1 MGVIIASTEQAHDY
15 YENGMWSS
23 STGNTTPYLEPGCD
37 VLYTNCT
44 NDSAISQPANL
55 TIGGQQWYMSSLG
68 VLLAMPEWEAAL
80 TATVLS
86 LIIVLTLV
94 GNALVIMS
102 VFTYRPL
109 RSAPNFFIVS
119 LAVADMTVA
128 ILVLPLNVAYSI
140 LGRWVLG
147 KLVCEF
153 WVTSDVLCCTASI
166 LHLCAIAIDRYRA
179 ITDPVN
185 YARKRTLQRVL
196 FTIAVV
202 WIMSFLI
209 SSPPILGWNDWPSDF
224 NADTPCQLTRQQGYV
239 VYSALG
245 SFFIPL
251 ALMTGVYVRIYIAT
265 RRRLR
270 QRARASRLSA
280 MARQKNSVEI
290 GGSSR
295 KNGGGGGGEP
305 GERDRSSI
313 SSIENNGN
321 DGSVDHCLD
330 RTNDDTIQLKKGR
343 KEKKGANTTTAS
355 NHRPNSSMENETAKN
370 STGTGSGSG
379 KGRLHTQL
387 TVGDLDV
394 SSKLNPANL
403 SEDSVTDA
411 DAAQFQQPP
420 KQHASSSSF
429 RDTSHSGPLTKCHG
443 SSRGNKKSNRQPS
456 QQVSQ
461 FVEEKQRISLSKER
475 KAARTLGII
484 MGVFVVC
491 WLPFFLMYV
500 IIPFCKSCEEPSD
513 KVVNFITWLGYLNSS
528 LNPIIYTI
536 FNMDFRKA
544 FKKLLYIG
552 K

>member
-1 MGVIIASTEQAHDY
+1 MNEQRSMRHSFSAKESRLQHNRKVY
-15 YENGMWSS
+15 QKKGESFLAA
-23 STGNTTPYLEPGCD
+23 YLVYWWD
-37 VLYTNCT
+37 V
-44 NDSAISQPANL
+44 S
-55 TIGGQQWYMSSLG
+55 MK
-68 VLLAMPEWEAAL
+68 
-80 TATVLS
+80 
-86 LIIVLTLV
+86 
-94 GNALVIMS
+94 
-102 VFTYRPL
+102 F
-109 RSAPNFFIVS
+109 VS
-119 LAVADMTVA
+119 LFPPFA
-128 ILVLPLNVAYSI
+128 
-140 LGRWVLG
+140 
-147 KLVCEF
+147 
-153 WVTSDVLCCTASI
+153 ASI

-209 SSPPILGWNDWPSDF
+209 SSPPIFGWNDWPEDF
-224 NADTPCQLTRQQGYV
+224 NKDTPCQLTRQQGYI

-251 ALMTGVYVRIYIAT
+251 ALMTGVYVRIFIAT

-270 QRARASRLSA
+270 KRARASRLSA
-280 MARQKNSVEI
+280 MARQKNADP
-290 GGSSR
+290 GSSVG
-295 KNGGGGGGEP
+295 KNGDRT
-305 GERDRSSI
+305 ERDRSSI

-321 DGSVDHCLD
+321 DGSGDHCLE
-330 RTNDDTIQLKKGR
+330 RNNDDAMQLKKGKKPER
-343 KEKKGANTTTAS
+343 KSPTCAS
-355 NHRPNSSMENETAKN
+355 NLLPSSSVENETTRN
-370 STGTGSGSG
+370 SGGGGGGGSSSSGSV
-379 KGRLHTQL
+379 KTRLHSQL
-387 TVGDLDV
+387 TGGDLDPP
-394 SSKLNPANL
+394 SNKLSTTNF

-411 DAAQFQQPP
+411 DIS
-420 KQHASSSSF
+420 KHHNHSF
-429 RDTSHSGPLTKCHG
+429 REGGGHTGPLTKCHG
-443 SSRGNKKSNRQPS
+443 SSCGNRKSPRQPS

-500 IIPFCKSCEEPSD
+500 IIPFCKTCEEPSD

>member
-1 MGVIIASTEQAHDY
+1 MPSTEQAHDY
-15 YENGMWSS
+15 FDNGLW
-23 STGNTTPYLEPGCD
+23 TGNSTTFAEPGCD
-37 VLYTNCT
+37 
-44 NDSAISQPANL
+44 SWGAPRHA
-55 TIGGQQWYMSSLG
+55 
-68 VLLAMPEWEAAL
+68 EWEAAL

-251 ALMTGVYVRIYIAT
+251 VLMTGVYVRIYIAT

-280 MARQKNSVEI
+280 MARQKNAVDI
-290 GGSSR
+290 GSSSR
-295 KNGGGGGGEP
+295 KNGGGGGGGSGEP

-321 DGSVDHCLD
+321 DGSGDHCLD
-330 RTNDDTIQLKKGR
+330 RSNDDTIQLKKGR
-343 KEKKGANTTTAS
+343 KEKKGANATSAS
-355 NHRPNSSMENETAKN
+355 NHRPSSSIENETAKN
-370 STGTGSGSG
+370 STSVGSGSV

-387 TVGDLDV
+387 TVGELDV

-411 DAAQFQQPP
+411 EFQQPP
-420 KQHASSSSF
+420 KQHTSSF
-429 RDTSHSGPLTKCHG
+429 RDTTHSGPLTKCHG
-443 SSRGNKKSNRQPS
+443 SSRGNKKSTRQPS